1 VVVVLSSLYPAV
13 TIAMARVYLNERL
26 QPVQQLRVAAVMG
39 GAVAIAAA

>member
-13 TIAMARVYLNERL
+13 TIAMARVSLNERL
-26 QPVQQLRVAAVMG
+26 QRVQQLGVAAVMG